1 MTQIGVHVWTFE
13 AVKEYEVFP
22 RKLERMRSRTV
33 LLNGARSHYQHVL
46 LRNIHIYIYNYI
58 ESQVLPGFFCGKSV
72 EDCLVMVWLR
82 WLWLLLRSVK
92 LRLWLLSNE

>member
-46 LRNIHIYIYNYI
+46 LRNGTLEGSQI
-58 ESQVLPGFFCGKSV
+58 EGGATMNHWQALCSQIPPSSLHT
-72 EDCLVMVWLR
+72 LV
-82 WLWLLLRSVK
+82 K
-92 LRLWLLSNE
+92 